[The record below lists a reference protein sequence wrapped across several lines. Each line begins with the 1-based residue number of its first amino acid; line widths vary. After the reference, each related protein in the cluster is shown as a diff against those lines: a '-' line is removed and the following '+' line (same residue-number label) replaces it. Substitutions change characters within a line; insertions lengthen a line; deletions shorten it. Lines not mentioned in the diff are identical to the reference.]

1 MALSEFEIKKYEK
14 AKAEFMAKRRPN
26 PAIRDKLDLDTR
38 LVERSM
44 EVFEIRPQ
52 WDNPSVKQELPVAK
66 ATYVSSQKYWKIYW
80 MDSKLKWRE
89 YGPDKKATTIEEVF
103 NIIDIDETGAF
114 FG

>member
-14 AKAEFMAKRRPN
+14 AKEAFMAKRRPK
-26 PAIRDKLDLDTR
+26 PDIRNKLDLDSR
-38 LVERSM
+38 LDGRTM
-44 EVFEIRPQ
+44 ELFEIRPQ
-52 WDNPSVKQELPVAK
+52 WDNPGVKQEIPIAK
-66 ATYVSSQKYWKIYW
+66 ATYVSSQKHWKLYW
-80 MDSKLKWRE
+80 MDSRLKWRE